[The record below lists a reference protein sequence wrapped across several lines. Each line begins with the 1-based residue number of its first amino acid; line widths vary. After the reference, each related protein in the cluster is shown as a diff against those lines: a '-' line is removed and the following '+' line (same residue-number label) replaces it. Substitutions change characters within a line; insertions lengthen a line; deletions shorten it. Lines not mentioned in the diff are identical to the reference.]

1 MKYLLFASLIYLNLC
16 CAAQQ
21 NAEPQYISAVAGFYN
36 LENLFD
42 TINDPKIDDE
52 EFLPQ
57 SEKKYNTAAYWR
69 KLNNMAKVIAGIGK
83 DNNPDGLALLGVV
96 EIENAT
102 VLKDLCATDS
112 LKDRGYQYV
121 HFQSPDARGID
132 VGLIYSPKYFTV
144 LEAYPHKVTLPDLHP
159 TRDILLVKG
168 DLVGD
173 TVFLL
178 VNHWPSRRGGSNNFD
193 LNNKERA
200 YNRNTRVV
208 VDRVSGVQRQGGTE
222 LNENDGLRTD
232 GEEQSRP
239 ARAAAAK
246 ACKFLVDS
254 IQAINPNAKVLI
266 MGDLNDDPTS
276 PSVKG
281 IIQAKADIADVQPKE
296 IYNALAG
303 FFAKG
308 YGTLAFNGKWNLFDQ
323 LMFTQPFLDK
333 KQLNGW
339 FLYSAHIYARDFLIN
354 AKGDYKGYPKRSW
367 VGNRWNEG
375 FSDHFPVYSILLRAL
390 PTQ

>member
-1 MKYLLFASLIYLNLC
+1 MKYLFLALGILC
-16 CAAQQ
+16 SMWSIAQQ
-21 NAEPQYISAVAGFYN
+21 KEPSYISAVAGFYN

-52 EFLPQ
+52 EFLPK
-57 SEKKYNTAAYWR
+57 SEKKYDTYAYWR

-112 LKDRGYQYV
+112 LKDRNYQYV

-144 LEAYPHKVTLPDLHP
+144 IDAYPHKVTLPDLHP

-173 TVFLL
+173 TVFVL
-178 VNHWPSRRGGSNNFD
+178 VNHWPSRRGGSNRFD
-193 LNNKERA
+193 LGNKEQA
-200 YNRNTRVV
+200 YNRNSRVV
-208 VDRVSGVQRQGGTE
+208 VDRVSGVSRQNGSE
-222 LNENDGLRTD
+222 LTDSDGLRSD
-232 GEEQSRP
+232 GEELTRP

-254 IQAINPNAKVLI
+254 IQATNPNAKVLI

-276 PSVKG
+276 PSVKDV
-281 IIQAKADIADVQPKE
+281 IMAKSDIAEVQPKE
-296 IYNALAG
+296 IYNALGG
-303 FFAKG
+303 FFKQG
-308 YGTLAFNGKWNLFDQ
+308 YGSLAFNGKWNLFDQ
-323 LMFTQPFLDK
+323 LMFTQAFLDK

-354 AKGDYKGYPKRSW
+354 QKGDYKGYPKRSW
-367 VGNRWNEG
+367 VGNNWNNG
-375 FSDHFPVYSILLRAL
+375 YSDHLPVYSILLRAL
-390 PTQ
+390 PE